1 MTPVSKQSSI
11 LDISVMDE
19 IPERGVQILN
29 SLIETYSA
37 SNMAYNKK
45 NLSNTVA
52 FLDERLKIVSD
63 EVKNVEKELQDYKS
77 GAQITDLA
85 KEGQNYLDQVKDND
99 QKLSEVNIQLGV
111 LQQIEHYVS
120 QRNQNTD
127 PIPAT
132 LGLTDPI
139 LISLLNQ
146 LFQNEFEL
154 QKYKNLSGE
163 NNPMVKVT
171 QQQIDQL
178 KPSILQ
184 SVANLKRSLE
194 ASRNTLQNNNNNFD
208 NSLRSIPGKERA
220 LLDISRQRNIKNDM
234 YTYLLQKREEKAI
247 ALSALTPNFR
257 LIESPEDNGLIKPKP
272 WVIYTY
278 GALGALFLASL
289 LVYRREFR
297 SNRILYR
304 SEIDSFA
311 NAPVIG
317 EIVYQRTDRKA
328 VVMGPDERSLI
339 AEQFRELRTNISYVG
354 NNSDKGKVLLL
365 TSFIPKEGKSF
376 ISTNLSISLAMT
388 GKKVALLEF
397 DLYDPKISAKLDMD
411 QEPGITNF
419 LNGEVS
425 VEQIVKPSSLH
436 SNLWVLPCGTMTNN
450 PAELILNGKLAALM
464 EYVKKEFD
472 VIVIDS
478 PCLGLTTDAKILAD
492 HANVTLYVL
501 RQNYSRRNFLKF
513 INQTY
518 ESGKLPNMNLIFNGI
533 KIRKIPGMQ
542 NWDGYGYNSYK
553 YRHKNL
559 YTHKKI
565 DSASK
570 RLKAN

>member
-1 MTPVSKQSSI
+1 MILVILVIGIGGAYAYLRYATPLYEAKARVAVIDNSQDNTNNIIQTIHVDTRGEQIEAEKQIDILQSKDLLSGVIQKLKLNVQWAYKNGLQTRHIMYNLPVELNYDSANMANVHVEGLVVPYPAQNKVEFRGVSYPADKVITTNFGKIKWHINHNAQANGGKLWLRIRTMNEASEELKKRLKVTPVSKQSSI

-132 LGLTDPI
+132 LGLSDPI

-194 ASRNTLQNNNNNFD
+194 ASRNTLQSNNNNFD

-278 GALGALFLASL
+278 GTLGALFLASL
-289 LVYRREFR
+289 
-297 SNRILYR
+297 
-304 SEIDSFA
+304 
-311 NAPVIG
+311 
-317 EIVYQRTDRKA
+317 
-328 VVMGPDERSLI
+328 
-339 AEQFRELRTNISYVG
+339 
-354 NNSDKGKVLLL
+354 
-365 TSFIPKEGKSF
+365 
-376 ISTNLSISLAMT
+376 
-388 GKKVALLEF
+388 
-397 DLYDPKISAKLDMD
+397 
-411 QEPGITNF
+411 
-419 LNGEVS
+419 
-425 VEQIVKPSSLH
+425 
-436 SNLWVLPCGTMTNN
+436 
-450 PAELILNGKLAALM
+450 
-464 EYVKKEFD
+464 
-472 VIVIDS
+472 
-478 PCLGLTTDAKILAD
+478 
-492 HANVTLYVL
+492 
-501 RQNYSRRNFLKF
+501 
-513 INQTY
+513 
-518 ESGKLPNMNLIFNGI
+518 
-533 KIRKIPGMQ
+533 
-542 NWDGYGYNSYK
+542 
-553 YRHKNL
+553 
-559 YTHKKI
+559 
-565 DSASK
+565 
-570 RLKAN
+570 